1 MHASVTAR
9 QHGVEVIDS
18 CPPRSRRRRRTVIAI
33 VAVSLS
39 AILSACGQ
47 SSSATSGDG
56 AAGWRYTDARGTE
69 IVLDEVPDRIVA
81 TADTAP
87 VLMEYGITPVGII
100 GFSRID
106 ESTLQA
112 FDFEGIAHVSETD
125 TDINAEKLLSVDPDL
140 VIDIWSSYNGG
151 NFGSIWGEDIGRV
164 EEVAPIAGVKITDGA
179 QAALDD
185 FRSLIL
191 GIGGTE
197 STPVYSARR
206 DDLRGLEDQVRELAA
221 QRVDV
226 DVAYVIPLQSS
237 LDYAV
242 PGWTP
247 LGSLLEDLGVRFAQ
261 LDSEDGFWASATWEE
276 PGAFPADLLLV
287 PPTFSGTPELTSPT
301 FVRLP
306 AVAAGQVATVELRS
320 GYSLTGITDQMRRFV
335 DAYGAARSVV

>member
-1 MHASVTAR
+1 M
-9 QHGVEVIDS
+9 IDS
-18 CPPRSRRRRRTVIAI
+18 CPPRSRRRRRTVFAIA
-33 VAVSLS
+33 AVSLV

-47 SSSATSGDG
+47 SSSAASGDA

-112 FDFEGIAHVSETD
+112 FDFDGIAHVSETD

-151 NFGSIWGEDIGRV
+151 NFGSIWGDDIGRV
-164 EEVAPIAGVKITDGA
+164 EEVAPIAGVQITDGA

-197 STPVYSARR
+197 STTVYSARR
-206 DDLRGLEDQVRELAA
+206 DDLRRLEEQVRELVP
-221 QRVDV
+221 QRADI
-226 DVAYVIPLQSS
+226 DVAYVIPLQSG

-247 LGSLLEDLGVRFAQ
+247 LGSLLEGLGVGFAQ
-261 LDSEDGFWASATWEE
+261 LDSADGFWASATWEE

-287 PPTFSGTPELTSPT
+287 PPTFSDAPELTSPT

-306 AVAAGQVATVELRS
+306 AVAAGQVAAVELRS

-335 DAYGAARSVV
+335 DAYSAARSVA

>member
-1 MHASVTAR
+1 ML
-9 QHGVEVIDS
+9 
-18 CPPRSRRRRRTVIAI
+18 AI
-33 VAVSLS
+33 VAVGLS

-47 SSSATSGDG
+47 SSSTPSGEG
-56 AAGWRYTDARGTE
+56 GQGWRYTDARGAE

-87 VLMEYGITPVGII
+87 VLMEYGIIPVGII

-106 ESTLQA
+106 ESTLRA
-112 FDFEGIAHVSETD
+112 FDFDGIAHVSETD

-179 QAALDD
+179 QAALDA
-185 FRSLIL
+185 FRSLIV
-191 GIGGTE
+191 GIGGAE
-197 STPVYSARR
+197 STPVHSARSE
-206 DDLRGLEDQVRELAA
+206 DLRSLEEQVRELAQ
-221 QRVDV
+221 QRADV
-226 DVAYVIPLQSS
+226 DVAYVIPLQSG

-247 LGSLLEDLGVRFAQ
+247 LGSLLEDLGVKFAP
-261 LDSEDGFWASATWEE
+261 LDSADGFWASATWEE
-276 PGAFPADLLLV
+276 PGAYPADLLLV
-287 PPTFSGTPELTSPT
+287 PPTFSDAPELASPT

-306 AVAAGQVATVELRS
+306 AVVADQVAAVELRS
-320 GYSLTGITDQMRRFV
+320 GYSLTGIVDQMQRFV
-335 DAYGAARSVV
+335 DAYGAARGVA